1 MPNVQTARPMAPSR
15 RGKLQPPG
23 PGGYRLLASARSI
36 QRDPLQFLTELTRT
50 YGDIAFIRFLVWPV
64 YVVNHPDFIKQVL
77 QEHHRSYNKDNFDYR
92 LLRPLLGKGLLTND
106 GASWLQQRRLIQPT
120 FHRQRLAAFG
130 SPMIE
135 ATLAMLE
142 RWERCAERGEVLD
155 VASEMMRLTLRIIG
169 QALFSLDL
177 STQVTT
183 VGQALRS
190 ANDYLSAPFPP
201 LFVPTPRNRRLQTA
215 LRRLDALVY
224 DLITARRQS
233 QQDTPDLLSLL
244 LAVRDEQTGEGMND
258 RQIRDEVITLLLAG
272 HETTAVALCWTWYLL
287 AQHQE
292 CEQRLHAEVDAV
304 LGGRLPTVEDLP
316 HLPYSRM
323 VLEEAL
329 RLYPPA
335 WSFSRNALADDEL
348 GGYHLKAGSIVLL
361 CPYTTHRH
369 PAFWELPEVF
379 DPLRFTPERVAAR
392 PHYAYFPF
400 GGGPR
405 LCIGSAF
412 AMMEAQLI
420 LTAVAQ
426 RYRLCLG
433 TDARIEPEPLITL
446 RPRGGI
452 PMLLK
457 PRPGGDER
465 NGGNTR

>member
-1 MPNVQTARPMAPSR
+1 MSNMHTAGHMAPSR
-15 RGKLQPPG
+15 RWNVPPPG
-23 PGGYRLLASARSI
+23 PGAYRLLASARRI

-50 YGDIAFIRFLVWPV
+50 YGDIAFVCFLVWPV

-92 LLRPLLGKGLLTND
+92 FLRPLLGKGLLTND
-106 GASWLQQRRLIQPT
+106 GASWLHQRRLIQPT
-120 FHRQRLAAFG
+120 FHRQRLVAFG
-130 SPMIE
+130 SLMSR

-142 RWERCAERGEVLD
+142 RWEGWAERGEVLD
-155 VASEMMRLTLRIIG
+155 VAAEMRRLTLRIIG

-177 STQVTT
+177 SAQATT
-183 VGQALRS
+183 VGQALTT
-190 ANDYLSAPFPP
+190 ANDYLCAPFPP
-201 LFVPTPRNRRLQTA
+201 LFVPTPRNRRLQAA

-224 DLITARRQS
+224 DLITTRRQS
-233 QQDTPDLLSLL
+233 QQDTPDLLSVL
-244 LAVRDEQTGEGMND
+244 LAVRDEETGEGMND
-258 RQIRDEVITLLLAG
+258 RQVRDEVITLLLAG
-272 HETTAVALCWTWYLL
+272 HETTAVALSWTWYLL

-292 CEQRLHAEVDAV
+292 CEQRLYAEVDAV

-316 HLPYSRM
+316 NLPYCHM

-348 GGYHLKAGSIVLL
+348 GGYHISAGSTVLL

-369 PAFWELPEVF
+369 PAFWEQPEVF

-420 LTAVAQ
+420 LATVAQ

-433 TDARIEPEPLITL
+433 TDVRVEPEPLITL
-446 RPRGGI
+446 RPRGGL
-452 PMLLK
+452 PMTLARK
-457 PRPGGDER
+457 CS
-465 NGGNTR
+465 N